1 QEMPEILKLSNGG
14 QRHRYKLYYFDIK
27 GRGEPI
33 RLIFEFFRFKF
44 EDVRVKFEDWPA
56 LKKKAPMQFLPYLEV
71 DKGKL
76 VLSQAPAIMRYLAK
90 SFRPG
95 FAGNSKS
102 DSALVDMYGEG
113 AFDMFHVFRT
123 IGMAPEGKR
132 EEALAEAT
140 PRLEYFC
147 QCYSNHLSKNGNRYI
162 DGDVVTWADLVIVFV
177 VSAMDDLANDIL
189 MKYPDLCRYYLRMR
203 DIDELRDY
211 IEANWKHTTIV
222 VKDR

>member
-1 QEMPEILKLSNGG
+1 QEMPDILKLSNGG
-14 QRHRYKLYYFDIK
+14 QRHRYKLFYFDIK
-27 GRGEPI
+27 GRAEPI
-33 RLIFEFFRFKF
+33 RLIFEFFRVKF

-71 DKGKL
+71 DGGKL

-113 AFDMFHVFRT
+113 SFDMFDVFRT
-123 IGMAPEGKR
+123 IGMAPEEKR

-140 PRLEYFC
+140 PRLECFC

-162 DGDVVTWADLVIVFV
+162 DGDLVTWADLVIVFV